1 MHGGE
6 EEGTKFNYL
15 QYSNVYKSSDA
26 FTVYVFIFTVLLAL
40 EPGNEAIGRRRVNN
54 VVVFRTSMR
63 EGREPCSQVFSG
75 SDCS

>member
-1 MHGGE
+1 MGE
-6 EEGTKFNYL
+6 RRKGQSLTICNTV
-15 QYSNVYKSSDA
+15 NVYKSSDA